1 MDVAGL
7 RAIFSSR
14 IRKLREGKM
23 NQGEFADSV
32 GISRG
37 AMSYYEQELR
47 TPDIGVLRAIC
58 EKYKVSADYLLGL
71 MPDRNHAVSD
81 VCLETGLHP
90 KAVKRLQFLERFR
103 KVKIEENVGIV
114 EAVIDEFD
122 GDAQEV
128 LELTPF
134 TSAPT
139 MMNLLLTSDEGL
151 HILNLL
157 GAIIVGAEFVT
168 GGDEKPYF
176 KLLTNHKNL
185 EVTFPFENIT
195 AALWVNVQLEAGKLK
210 EKVVAS
216 NAGRPE
222 ILKYSL

>member
-1 MDVAGL
+1 
-7 RAIFSSR
+7 
-14 IRKLREGKM
+14 M

-71 MPDRNHAVSD
+71 MPDTNHATSD

-90 KAVKRLQFLERFR
+90 KAARRLQFLQRLKNLEF
-103 KVKIEENVGIV
+103 EEETGLISPVVN
-114 EAVIDEFD
+114 EFD
-122 GDAQEV
+122 EDAQEV

-134 TSAPT
+134 TSVPA
-139 MMNLLLTSDEGL
+139 MMNLLLTSDEGMNML
-151 HILNLL
+151 IMLS
-157 GAIIVGAEFVT
+157 AIIVGAEFVT
-168 GGDEKPYF
+168 GSDEKPYF
-176 KLLTNHKNL
+176 KLLTSHKNI

-210 EKVVAS
+210 ERIDAS
-216 NAGRPE
+216 NADKPE